1 MATDPERL
9 EELLAL
15 ALAAHDQGGPPA
27 LAAFVARHP
36 AERAAL
42 ERGLRRCR
50 QMGLLEGPGP
60 TRDFP
65 ERLGEF
71 RLLARLGGGGMGVVY
86 EAEQES
92 LGRRVALKVVR
103 PELLYFE
110 GARERFR
117 REIEAIARLS
127 HPGIVPVLAS
137 GEQDGVPWYAMELL
151 PGRTVHQVCQELRGR
166 DPASLTGDDLRRLLV
181 AQGADTG
188 SGTDP
193 FAGPWWQV
201 ATRIAWQVAL
211 GVRHAHLRGIVH
223 RDIKP
228 SNVMLTPDGR
238 TVLLDFGVA
247 QVGGRGDFTRT
258 GNTPGS
264 PAFMSPEQLR
274 GQAVDERTDVYSLG
288 ATLWQLLALEPP
300 FPASQPLQRLRD
312 AEPPRLQSR
321 HRHLPPELELVVR
334 TAMDPDRERRYSDA
348 EAFAD
353 DLQAVLQRR
362 PIRARRLGLPLR
374 LVRWCQRHRTA
385 ATALAGLLAAALL
398 LPLVFAWRERTVNQE
413 LATAVATADRS
424 FATTLDTIDRMLVAL
439 ANDRLRFVPQAQPVM
454 VEALRQACAMYSSLL
469 PRHPDHP
476 RLLVAAADA
485 HSRLAGALQRTG
497 DHAAAI
503 AAFRTTLELLPEDR
517 VAADPS
523 LRETRASTFVS
534 LANLHLD
541 FRAERELAETLAAA
555 QRDFTVLAELPARR
569 PLALIGLSQCAMLE
583 AEASEL
589 RREPQQILQALER
602 SVQLARDAVTANP
615 GHAKA
620 VTTLVRQLDNLA
632 TAHNAQK
639 RPAAAEPLLTE
650 ALALA
655 RALPAEVRAWP
666 PPAVLLSDVLE
677 TLGGLRFDQ
686 RQIAAATEHYQE
698 CVALRER
705 AAADFPEDI
714 ELRARLGGALHN
726 LARTR
731 CGDQAGPDD
740 LGAALELLARAVAI
754 QRAILAASPQYERAR
769 TFLMLHLRLCGNCH
783 LRRKEREPL
792 VAVAREL
799 AGDLRNPNHLRAT
812 ARFWLRAAEFLAD
825 EGRADAPALRA
836 EYLQQA
842 VAALLAAE
850 RAGWDSRSRLDEAV
864 YAPLAEFPDFAALRT
879 RLAARQTRVPG
890 GTPAPSPS
898 AVPGANPDGAR

>member
-1 MATDPERL
+1 MAQDPEPL

-15 ALAAHDQGGPPA
+15 ALAAHDQGGDPA
-27 LAAFVARHP
+27 LEAFLARHP
-36 AERAAL
+36 ADRGGL
-42 ERGLRRCR
+42 ERGLQRCR
-50 QMGLLEGPGP
+50 QMGLLDGSKAP
-60 TRDFP
+60 RDFP

-71 RLLARLGGGGMGVVY
+71 RLRARLGGGGMGVVY

-92 LGRRVALKVVR
+92 LARRVALKVVR

-127 HPGIVPVLAS
+127 HPAIVPVLAS

-166 DPASLTGDDLRRLLV
+166 DPATLTGDHLRQLLV
-181 AQGADTG
+181 AGGADTG

-228 SNVMLTPDGR
+228 SNVMLTADGR

-247 QVGGRGDFTRT
+247 LVGGRGDFTRT

-300 FPASQPLQRLRD
+300 FPATQPLQRLRD
-312 AEPPRLQSR
+312 AEPPRLRTR

-348 EAFAD
+348 EAFAE
-353 DLQAVLQRR
+353 DLQAVLHRR

-374 LVRWCQRHRTA
+374 GLRWCQRHRTA
-385 ATALAGLLAAALL
+385 ATMLASLATVALL
-398 LPLVFAWRERTVNQE
+398 LPLVFAWRERSVNQE
-413 LATAVATADRS
+413 LAAAVETADRS

-439 ANDRLRFVPQAQPVM
+439 ANERLRFVPQAQPVM
-454 VEALRQACAMYSSLL
+454 VEALRQACAMYSNLL

-476 RLLVAAADA
+476 RLRVAAADA
-485 HSRLAGALQRTG
+485 HGRLAGALQRTG
-497 DHAAAI
+497 DHAAASE
-503 AAFRTTLELLPEDR
+503 AFRTTLALLPEAQ
-517 VAADPS
+517 VTADPG
-523 LRETRASTFVS
+523 LRETRASTLVS

-541 FRAERELAETLAAA
+541 FRADAELQAAVAGA
-555 QRDFTVLAELPARR
+555 QRDFTVLAALPVHR

-583 AEASEL
+583 AEALE
-589 RREPQQILQALER
+589 RQGEPQRTQAALER
-602 SVQLARDAVTANP
+602 SVQLARDAVAANP
-615 GHAKA
+615 GNTKA
-620 VTTLVRQLDNLA
+620 TTTLVRQLDNLA
-632 TAHNAQK
+632 TAHIAQK
-639 RPAAAEPLLTE
+639 QPGAAEPLLTE
-650 ALALA
+650 ALQLA
-655 RALPAEVRAWP
+655 RALPDDVRAWP

-677 TLGGLRFDQ
+677 TLGGLRFEP
-686 RQIAAATEHYQE
+686 RRLEVAAAHYQE
-698 CVALRER
+698 CIALRER

-726 LARTR
+726 LARTH
-731 CGDQAGPDD
+731 CGDQATEAE
-740 LGAALELLARAVAI
+740 LGQALALLERAIAI
-754 QRAILAASPQYERAR
+754 QRAILASSPQYDRAR
-769 TFLMLHLRLCGNCH
+769 TFLMLHLRLSGNCH
-783 LRRKEREPL
+783 VRRRERQPL

-799 AGDLRNPNHLRAT
+799 LGDLGSANHLRAT
-812 ARFWLRAAEFLAD
+812 ARFWLRAAELLAAEAPPD
-825 EGRADAPALRA
+825 EPALRA

-842 VAALLAAE
+842 LTALLAAE
-850 RAGWDSRSRLDEAV
+850 RAGWGSKSRLDEAV
-864 YAPLAEFPDFAALRT
+864 YAPLEGLPEFEALRA
-879 RLAARQTRVPG
+879 RRRAAAEPPAS
-890 GTPAPSPS
+890 TPSGSTPQAPQ
-898 AVPGANPDGAR
+898 RR